1 MIVISDTT
9 PLISLIKIGQLNLL
23 NHLFGEVQ
31 IPSAVFEELISN
43 PRFPDESRQIR
54 ECPFIKKI
62 NVTDT
67 NAVNL
72 LRRSTGLDAGE
83 SEAIILSDSIS
94 ASLLLMD
101 EAKGREVAAQMGIQL
116 MGTIG
121 ILLVANNGNL
131 LLNIGPKA
139 DGTIPAEQ
147 IKRLEEQKRKLEQKE
162 ENKAS
167 DPGDPAAKS
176 PSDPAADE
184 NLGNYVDTW
193 G

>member
-9 PLISLIKIGQLNLL
+9 PLISLMKIGQLNLL

-43 PRFPDESRQIR
+43 SRFPDESRQIR

-121 ILLVANNGNL
+121 ILLIANNGNL
-131 LLNIGPKA
+131 LSKDQVLECIETLKITGR
-139 DGTIPAEQ
+139 Q
-147 IKRLEEQKRKLEQKE
+147 ISDKLYKQLIK
-162 ENKAS
+162 KLS
-167 DPGDPAAKS
+167 
-176 PSDPAADE
+176 
-184 NLGNYVDTW
+184 V
-193 G
+193 

>member
-9 PLISLIKIGQLNLL
+9 PLISLMKIDQLNLL
-23 NHLFGEVQ
+23 NYLFGEVQ

-43 PRFPDESRQIR
+43 SRFPDESRQIR

-62 NVTDT
+62 NVTDK

-83 SEAIILSDSIS
+83 SEAIILSDSIP

-101 EAKGREVAAQMGIQL
+101 EAKGREVTAQMGIQL

-121 ILLVANNGNL
+121 IIVQ
-131 LLNIGPKA
+131 
-139 DGTIPAEQ
+139 TINQ
-147 IKRLEEQKRKLEQKE
+147 
-162 ENKAS
+162 
-167 DPGDPAAKS
+167 
-176 PSDPAADE
+176 
-184 NLGNYVDTW
+184 
-193 G
+193 

>member
-9 PLISLIKIGQLNLL
+9 PLISLMKIGQLNLL

-131 LLNIGPKA
+131 LSKDQVLECIETLKITGRHISDKLYKKL
-139 DGTIPAEQ
+139 
-147 IKRLEEQKRKLEQKE
+147 IKKLP
-162 ENKAS
+162 
-167 DPGDPAAKS
+167 D
-176 PSDPAADE
+176 
-184 NLGNYVDTW
+184 
-193 G
+193 

>member
-9 PLISLIKIGQLNLL
+9 PLISLMKIGQLNLL

-131 LLNIGPKA
+131 LSKDQVLECIETLKITGRHISDKLYKKL
-139 DGTIPAEQ
+139 
-147 IKRLEEQKRKLEQKE
+147 IKKL
-162 ENKAS
+162 
-167 DPGDPAAKS
+167 
-176 PSDPAADE
+176 
-184 NLGNYVDTW
+184 
-193 G
+193 

>member
-1 MIVISDTT
+1 MSFY
-9 PLISLIKIGQLNLL
+9 Q
-23 NHLFGEVQ
+23 
-31 IPSAVFEELISN
+31 
-43 PRFPDESRQIR
+43 
-54 ECPFIKKI
+54 KI

-131 LLNIGPKA
+131 LSKDQVLECIETLKITGRHISDKLYKKL
-139 DGTIPAEQ
+139 
-147 IKRLEEQKRKLEQKE
+147 IKKL
-162 ENKAS
+162 S
-167 DPGDPAAKS
+167 D
-176 PSDPAADE
+176 
-184 NLGNYVDTW
+184 
-193 G
+193 

>member
-9 PLISLIKIGQLNLL
+9 PLISLMKIGQLNLL

-131 LLNIGPKA
+131 LSK
-139 DGTIPAEQ
+139 DQ
-147 IKRLEEQKRKLEQKE
+147 VLECIETL
-162 ENKAS
+162 
-167 DPGDPAAKS
+167 
-176 PSDPAADE
+176 
-184 NLGNYVDTW
+184 
-193 G
+193 